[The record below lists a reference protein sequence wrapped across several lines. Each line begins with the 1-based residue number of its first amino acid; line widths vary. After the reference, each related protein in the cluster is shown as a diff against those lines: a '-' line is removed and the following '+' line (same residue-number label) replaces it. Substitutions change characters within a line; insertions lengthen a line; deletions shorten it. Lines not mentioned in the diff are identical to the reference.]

1 MLGFINSSS
10 FDFNFSYIINFKTQI
25 YTAIW
30 QSDTKTS
37 PEIPYFGNKAF
48 KNYLKPWI
56 FKAFKIL
63 YLMSYNTTLEL

>member
-37 PEIPYFGNKAF
+37 PEILYFGNKAF
-48 KNYLKPWI
+48 KNYLKP
-56 FKAFKIL
+56 
-63 YLMSYNTTLEL
+63 